1 MNRLFLKIF
10 FWFWATVIIIGIS
23 LVLSFVL
30 SPRGSYM
37 PWQNMQNIAS
47 SVVKEMDAHGP
58 AGAADLLSRFEQSQN
73 LQACLYD
80 QNGNPITGNR
90 CASFQDTAKKA
101 ALQPL
106 DIEPRTSVYR
116 NILRIRGKNGK
127 SYILATELPF
137 GPGAVHKTL
146 LSFVLH
152 WILVLLI
159 SSAIC
164 YLLTLWLTNPI
175 LRLREASKQIADGN
189 LGARVGS
196 KVERRGDE
204 FGNLARDFNTM
215 AARIENLL
223 SSQRQLI
230 SDVSHEF
237 RSPLTRINLA
247 LDLARRRLGNAS
259 EFDRISTDLEKL
271 NDMIGSL
278 LTVARLDSGAVPLA
292 FEVLDLGHLVAE
304 IAADAELEARQHP
317 CRIVCDCAGEFNVK
331 GDEALLRSAIEN
343 IVRNAIY
350 YTAPDTDIRVGLAP
364 QSGAANSSVQL
375 RVSDHGPGV
384 PEADLENIFKP
395 FYRVATARDRQ
406 SGGTGLGLAIAS
418 RVVALHHG
426 SVRAANRAGGGL
438 EIMIQLPAA

>member
-47 SVVKEMDAHGP
+47 SVVREMDTHGP
-58 AGAADLLSRFEQSQN
+58 AAAGDLLSRFEKSQD

-80 QNGNPITGNR
+80 PNGNPITGNR
-90 CASFQDTAKKA
+90 CASFQETARKA
-101 ALQPL
+101 AQQPL
-106 DIEPRTSVYR
+106 NIEPHSSVYR
-116 NILRIRGKNGK
+116 NVLRIHGKDGK
-127 SYILATELPF
+127 SYILATEMPF

-152 WILVLLI
+152 WILVLVV

-175 LRLREASKQIADGN
+175 LRLRETAKQIAGGN
-189 LGARVGS
+189 LAARVGPN
-196 KVERRGDE
+196 VEKRGDD
-204 FGNLARDFNTM
+204 FGNLARDFNAM
-215 AARIENLL
+215 AARIETLL

-247 LDLARRRLGNAS
+247 LDLARRRLGNGS
-259 EFDRISTDLEKL
+259 EFDRINADLEKL
-271 NDMIGSL
+271 NEMIGSL
-278 LTVARLDSGAVPLA
+278 LTVARLDSGVVPVA
-292 FEVLDLGHLVAE
+292 SDTVDLSRLVTY
-304 IAADAELEARQHP
+304 IAGDAELEARERP
-317 CRIVCDCAGEFNVK
+317 CRIACDCAGEFNVR
-331 GDEALLRSAIEN
+331 GDEALLSSAIEN

-350 YTAPDTDIRVGLAP
+350 YTAPDTEIRVELAP
-364 QSGAANSSVQL
+364 TGNPASKFVQL
-375 RVSDHGPGV
+375 RVSDRGPGV

-395 FYRVATARDRQ
+395 FYRTAIARDRQ

-418 RVVALHHG
+418 RVVDLHHG
-426 SVRAANRAGGGL
+426 SIRAANRAGGGL